1 MVSNLLLEVTPFMM
15 TLSVITVFFMTPGIV
30 ALGVGFGAAY
40 PDCTSENPTQSVTSF
55 GGLLYMTICAGFIA
69 MIIVLEAGPV
79 YAVFMAGIRGQV
91 LTAPQWFWLIGSLGL
106 ALAVCAF
113 AAAAPL
119 RMGVKLLEC

>member
-1 MVSNLLLEVTPFMM
+1 
-15 TLSVITVFFMTPGIV
+15 
-30 ALGVGFGAAY
+30 
-40 PDCTSENPTQSVTSF
+40 

-69 MIIVLEAGPV
+69 LIIVLEAGPV

-106 ALAVCAF
+106 AFAVCAF

-119 RMGVKLLEC
+119 RMGVKRLEC